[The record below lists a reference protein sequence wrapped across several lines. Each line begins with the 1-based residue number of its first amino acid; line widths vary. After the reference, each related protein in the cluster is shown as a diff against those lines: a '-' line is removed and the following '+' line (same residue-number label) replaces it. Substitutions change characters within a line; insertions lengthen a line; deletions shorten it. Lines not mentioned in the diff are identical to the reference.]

1 MLDDRLDDLLN
12 EAARDYNN
20 PPETPREAIWDRI
33 VAERAADPG
42 AAEPHKR
49 IAKVRRSVWHR
60 TKRHPGSV
68 RAPARPTLRRLFLGA
83 GIAAVLALGIGLG
96 RLSTN
101 AGNPTAGP
109 VVTPAPVATQTAARG
124 SSTAYQLAATE
135 YLSQSEAFLT
145 LFRASVRHNA
155 GNERLG
161 SATARQLLAT
171 NRLLLDSP
179 AGSDAK
185 TRLLLQDL
193 ELVLAEIA
201 QLSPESRQRDLD
213 LITEGLERGGVMSRL
228 RTAVPSGPSTTQGA
242 L

>member
-1 MLDDRLDDLLN
+1 MLDDRLDDQLRD
-12 EAARDYNN
+12 AAKDYND
-20 PPETPREAIWDRI
+20 PPETPRDAMWERI
-33 VAERAADPG
+33 VAGRAAEK
-42 AAEPHKR
+42 AEP
-49 IAKVRRSVWHR
+49 VRH
-60 TKRHPGSV
+60 
-68 RAPARPTLRRLFLGA
+68 LRRLRPLRWAA

-101 AGNPTAGP
+101 TIPP
-109 VVTPAPVATQTAARG
+109 VAAPGPVATATTPPVSNA
-124 SSTAYQLAATE
+124 AYQVATAE
-135 YLSQSEAFLT
+135 HLSQSEAFLT
-145 LFRASVRHNA
+145 LFRASVRQG
-155 GNERLG
+155 GNEQLA

-179 AGSDAK
+179 AANDGR

-201 QLSPESRQRDLD
+201 QLSPQPRSRDLD